1 MIQMTEHRIDLEALA
16 RSLSGGAHSIYGASS
31 SPMYLNCAGSLIP
44 NILAKDDAGYDAAYG
59 TVAHY
64 ITETWLREGDAPKRL
79 LGTNQFIETEEWG
92 HLVWID
98 EEMFGYAEQCVDRCE
113 WLPGEHLIE
122 RRVFFSHLTPIPN
135 QGGTLDFAAMER
147 RRAVVI
153 DHKFGASPEN
163 MVLAE
168 ENPQLMLY
176 AIGLMRDPEFEHYG
190 FKDFIIRIN
199 QPRLDH
205 FDEWHTTRSRLI
217 DFEDYAR
224 ERMLAAWQWNAPRTP
239 GAKQCRFCKVK
250 ASCAAYAKTLDDLT
264 GAVFGDTTQ
273 TAEDMRE
280 FVERLDDEHSP
291 FAMKVR
297 PIGELSVAQMAK
309 LLPFRGTVESWFK
322 SIEAALQAVAKH
334 GEKVPGMKVVE
345 GRSRRQYID
354 PVKARDGLIQLG
366 LKEDQIAKVTMVSP
380 NQAEQLLRKKG
391 MPGKDIKD
399 AMKALVVKPPGKAIL
414 VPSTDRRPEV
424 EDVTALVFEDVEN
437 HETQEEL

>member
-1 MIQMTEHRIDLEALA
+1 M
-16 RSLSGGAHSIYGASS
+16 SGGAHSIYGASS

-64 ITETWLREGDAPKRL
+64 ITETWLTEGTAPKRL
-79 LGTNQFIETEEWG
+79 LGTNQFIETEDWG

-135 QGGTLDFAAMER
+135 QGGTLDFAAMEK

-280 FVERLDDEHSP
+280 FVERLDDQDSP

-297 PIGELSVAQMAK
+297 PIGELSVPQMAK
-309 LLPFRGTVESWFK
+309 LLPYRGTVESWFK
-322 SIEAALQAVAKH
+322 SIEAALASAAKH
-334 GEKVPGMKVVE
+334 GEKIPGMKVVE
-345 GRSRRQYID
+345 GRSRRRFID
-354 PVKARDGLIQLG
+354 ETKARRGLVDLG
-366 LKEDQIAKVTMVSP
+366 LTEDQLVQISMVSP
-380 NQAEQLLRKKG
+380 AQAEKLLRKKG
-391 MPGKDIKD
+391 MPGDAIKEVFK
-399 AMKALVVKPPGKAIL
+399 AMVVKPPGKAIL

-424 EDVTALVFEDVEN
+424 EDVTALVFEDVEIQQ
-437 HETQEEL
+437 TDEEL